1 MHFRCKC
8 TGLDLRRPCALDD
21 GWRLEAAMRKD
32 PIEERLQDLERLV
45 LKQAE
50 RIDELE
56 EVIGAMQ
63 RQVRRSLLTQ
73 MRPAEKTEAA

>member
-1 MHFRCKC
+1 MS
-8 TGLDLRRPCALDD
+8 
-21 GWRLEAAMRKD
+21 D

-56 EVIGAMQ
+56 DHIGALQ
-63 RQVRRSLLTQ
+63 RLARRFLTQ
-73 MRPAEKTEAA
+73 DSPKNEAA